1 MRATLS
7 ILGLYN
13 YDNTVL
19 DGLDVPEGLDRE
31 TLIDYIFM
39 ECADLELLYP
49 QLPMMK
55 RLIQAWADARAHS
68 WERLYQST
76 IQKYNM
82 IHNYDRYEDWTDNG
96 SSTRNGSSSGLQ
108 SATDT
113 NNTTS
118 DSNGTTTTSKAAY
131 NTGEGLVVTDS
142 VQSRATASA
151 NTGASSESN
160 SQESHTETTADH
172 QVRVGHLYGN
182 IGVTTA
188 SQMLSAE
195 RELYKWDVYQAIAQE
210 FKQRFC
216 IMVY

>member
-55 RLIQAWADARAHS
+55 RLIKAWADARAHS

-82 IHNYDRYEDWTDNG
+82 IHNYDRYEDWADNG
-96 SSTRNGSSSGLQ
+96 SRTTNGSRSGNSSGQ
-108 SATDT
+108 ER
-113 NNTTS
+113 NNTNANSSGTS
-118 DSNGTTTTSKAAY
+118 TNSKAAY
-131 NTGEGLVVTDS
+131 NTGEGLVVADRNQQSGTSAAQAITDVS
-142 VQSRATASA
+142 NNQQ
-151 NTGASSESN
+151 ESN
-160 SQESHTETTADH
+160 TETVADH

-188 SQMLSAE
+188 TQMLTAE

-210 FKQRFC
+210 FKERFC